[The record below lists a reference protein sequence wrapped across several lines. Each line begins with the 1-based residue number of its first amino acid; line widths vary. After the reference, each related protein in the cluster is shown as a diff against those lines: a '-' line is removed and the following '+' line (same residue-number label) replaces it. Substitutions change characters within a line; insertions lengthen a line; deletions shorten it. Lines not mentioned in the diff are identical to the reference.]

1 LVTDKLIDEE
11 NIDIIKMFD
20 AYLSR
25 DAINTATSTGI
36 DTQGVRI
43 NFEQPENDFY

>member
-1 LVTDKLIDEE
+1 MPGVS
-11 NIDIIKMFD
+11 D
-20 AYLSR
+20 A
-25 DAINTATSTGI
+25 ATSTGI